1 MSKKAKGLVWR
12 SIHQNMPIDYF
23 QMSDDEIINIANEQ
37 LAFIIEDTQERVSF
51 QEMTFILGCEIADN
65 VLLPKVANYKSYW
78 NWVWKN
84 HLKKVRLV
92 LSNQTT
98 PHAKD
103 WDYDSLPKSIK
114 RILENQNTE
123 TV

>member
-12 SIHQNMPIDYF
+12 SIHQNKPIDYF
-23 QMSDDEIINIANEQ
+23 LLSDDEIIKIANEQ

-65 VLLPKVANYKSYW
+65 VLLSKVANYKSYW
-78 NWVWKN
+78 NWVLKN

-98 PHAKD
+98 PHAND

-114 RILENQNTE
+114 RILENQNTK

>member
-51 QEMTFILGCEIADN
+51 H
-65 VLLPKVANYKSYW
+65 KSYW
-78 NWVWKN
+78 NWVLKN

-98 PHAKD
+98 PHAND